1 MRGGKA
7 GWGWGS
13 LKTPCLPDGGGGAGA
28 GCTLT
33 CRARR
38 VPHATSGSAL
48 LSAL

>member
-13 LKTPCLPDGGGGAGA
+13 LKTPCLPDGEGAGA

-38 VPHATSGSAL
+38 VPRATSGNALVSAL
-48 LSAL
+48 